1 MNASTDRAAG
11 GFGVYR
17 PMCPPAPARL
27 GAYPSASAPSP
38 PLSAST
44 SYEERVCT
52 CVRRY
57 EQDLLALEDRV
68 SALRA
73 WTSQLENLA
82 DDVVRSDMLLRDAD
96 AETFGLAAPIVG
108 FLHSRG
114 GDAAGAAVHG
124 VLDAR
129 DEVAEALARTKREIE
144 DLHDRHRCD
153 LAALEAEH
161 ERERRSGWEQ
171 GCTGERRSGGE
182 QGSTGERERPCE
194 DARGFEYGLEHGSV
208 CDSARGADRDPVCGK
223 ERERH
228 ENRG

>member
-17 PMCPPAPARL
+17 PMCPPAPAHL
-27 GAYPSASAPSP
+27 GAYPSASAPAP

-44 SYEERVCT
+44 SYEERICT

-57 EQDLLALEDRV
+57 EQDLLALEDRA

-108 FLHSRG
+108 VLHSRD
-114 GDAAGAAVHG
+114 GDAVGAAVRG

-129 DEVAEALARTKREIE
+129 DEVAEVLARTKREIE
-144 DLHDRHRCD
+144 DLHDRHRRD

-161 ERERRSGWEQ
+161 ERERRYGS
-171 GCTGERRSGGE
+171 E

-194 DARGFEYGLEHGSV
+194 DARSFEHSPAHGSIYGFEHGSV
-208 CDSARGADRDPVCGK
+208 CDPARGADRDPVCGK